1 MIVIA
6 YPPPPFLPCFA
17 QASLIFIPALV
28 LSLRVLPPSR
38 VRGPMLSLTLSLL
51 ARGSGSGPLLF
62 AASSKPGPN
71 APLSDACGNSSQPNA
86 NALAALRAWTAAGFA
101 PSQLVLGV
109 PSYGYMSRSSATH
122 LQSRALR
129 SAPRIL
135 NHDSGPGSG
144 SGHFAL
150 QGMRMRTQRGDL
162 LGVELSGIV
171 GSLIPHYKSNM
182 VVNEDGGTDNGQVQF
197 RELVR
202 QGAIQAHASSS
213 GAPVTDASS
222 STSVSR
228 TPKHT
233 GSFNRPDAAR
243 PHRDI
248 EAREPRRFFAGGNG
262 FVREW
267 DACSSTPFLRSQKA
281 RQIVTYDDP
290 VSLEIKAQLVLQAGM
305 LGVNMFDIHGDTDEW
320 DLTDSLRRG
329 LGLL

>member
-1 MIVIA
+1 
-6 YPPPPFLPCFA
+6 
-17 QASLIFIPALV
+17 
-28 LSLRVLPPSR
+28 
-38 VRGPMLSLTLSLL
+38 
-51 ARGSGSGPLLF
+51 
-62 AASSKPGPN
+62 
-71 APLSDACGNSSQPNA
+71 
-86 NALAALRAWTAAGFA
+86 
-101 PSQLVLGV
+101 
-109 PSYGYMSRSSATH
+109 
-122 LQSRALR
+122 
-129 SAPRIL
+129 
-135 NHDSGPGSG
+135 
-144 SGHFAL
+144 
-150 QGMRMRTQRGDL
+150 MRMRTQRGDL

-182 VVNEDGGTDNGQVQF
+182 AVNEDGGTDNGQVQF